1 MYCRNDKV
9 EDVCYILVLHLRRKG
24 IHVSPL
30 DSAPLALEEFVAKAK
45 VPKGLKWFAFC
56 LLPPKAIRSS
66 KPGELEERGNTQ
78 PGNPALCSRIV
89 KARTTSRLV
98 LEWLCRLLPCSG

>member
-24 IHVSPL
+24 VHVSPL

-66 KPGELEERGNTQ
+66 KPTRNSFKFTSVNLKKEGTHSLGIQ
-78 PGNPALCSRIV
+78 LCVPGS
-89 KARTTSRLV
+89 
-98 LEWLCRLLPCSG
+98 